1 MLAVELS
8 LKAPRWDEAE
18 KVPSGRYKNM
28 TLNALQALTWSTVA
42 GAVAGALLLAS
53 VESNFSDWSRT
64 RRANTEPRL
73 GNADL
78 ATQRKSQERPPV
90 LMDAS
95 VAKREVA
102 VR

>member
-1 MLAVELS
+1 
-8 LKAPRWDEAE
+8 
-18 KVPSGRYKNM
+18 M

-53 VESNFSDWSRT
+53 VESNFSDWSRS
-64 RRANTEPRL
+64 RRADAEPRT
-73 GNADL
+73 GGTDSVV
-78 ATQRKSQERPPV
+78 QRKSQERSPV